1 MSYGHTGISC
11 FSQSC
16 QSDKP
21 SWSFSCLVSNLQ
33 IMNLP
38 QLQET
43 KCSQV
48 FTICLFC
55 FVWSWHNLLQTHTFL
70 LFIFFYFL
78 NLLSS
83 SFKAILLYRHVTS
96 KIKEINSNN
105 SFNLNRWLKNNG
117 LKWLVKRCKTIFLKG
132 RARS

>member
-1 MSYGHTGISC
+1 MGTLGLAASHRVVSLTSPVG
-11 FSQSC
+11 
-16 QSDKP
+16 P
-21 SWSFSCLVSNLQ
+21 SHAWVSNLQ

-48 FTICLFC
+48 FTVCLFC